1 MPGFDSTV
9 LVETDAKK
17 DFKLPHTRQM
27 ILVGTVFAIQSSPF
41 PKYLYVY
48 NKGLTVYQLAPFKP
62 IEVFEYS
69 GEVVDVAIIKGKMA
83 ILSKDSII
91 VYNRDEDYVVAG
103 KFDGKL
109 SEVDGKLGV
118 QERAKLTVYSLD
130 SLDVESV
137 YKANAH
143 YSVRDVLVTS
153 FDNTVSLYC
162 KGKKILEI
170 SMPERICRVCT
181 DPLLTNIY
189 CGSSDGTIFCCNTSY
204 MEPISMK
211 YHKSEIVGLDMSF
224 CGRYLYSADIEGIIC
239 IWDIKFNVVI
249 GKVSMESEIRGIKV
263 AYVSEW
269 KGEFD
274 AIGSELV
281 RIKKTR
287 K

>member
-1 MPGFDSTV
+1 MVSFDSTV
-9 LVETDAKK
+9 LVETDAKR

-27 ILVGTVFAIQSSPF
+27 ILIETVFAIQSSPF

-48 NKGLTVYQLAPFKP
+48 DKGFTVYQLAPFKP
-62 IEVFEYS
+62 IKTFGYS
-69 GEVVDVAIIKGKMA
+69 GEVIDVGIIKGKMA

-91 VYNRDEDYVVAG
+91 VYNRDEDYVVTG
-103 KFDGKL
+103 KFDGRL
-109 SEVDGKLGV
+109 SEVDGKLGL
-118 QERAKLTVYSLD
+118 QERAKLTLYSLD
-130 SLDVESV
+130 SLNVESV

-162 KGKKILEI
+162 KGKKLIEI

-204 MEPISMK
+204 MEPVTMR
-211 YHKSEIVGLDMSF
+211 YHKSKIVGLDISF
-224 CGRYLYSADIEGIIC
+224 CGRHLYSADMEGVVC
-239 IWDIKFNVVI
+239 IWDIKFNVVV
-249 GKVSMESEIRGIKV
+249 GKVSMETAIRGIKV

-269 KGEFD
+269 KGELD
-274 AIGSELV
+274 AMESELV
-281 RIKKTR
+281 EIR